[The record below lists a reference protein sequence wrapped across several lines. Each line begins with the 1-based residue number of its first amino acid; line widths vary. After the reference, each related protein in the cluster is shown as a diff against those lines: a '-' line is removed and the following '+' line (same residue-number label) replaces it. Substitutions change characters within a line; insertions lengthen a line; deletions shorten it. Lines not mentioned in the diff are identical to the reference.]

1 MQSNKAVLSEWN
13 LQSWEG
19 RHYETSVR
27 TLQDEEKPFIQK
39 GEIIHSWTGIILRS
53 CNMNA
58 SSHTDFLL
66 VLEMTSSLT
75 CRDFHNNSVSVM
87 YMIELATA
95 ESNTQFIP
103 DLIVPACCQ
112 QQCVSWQAILA
123 FFAVYSVVWLV
134 LWSYAVTE
142 TMRRNDLLAS
152 SHVTLKQR
160 HAIPSY
166 PLASLTTNQCNWGC
180 ISL

>member
-66 VLEMTSSLT
+66 VLEMTSSLI

-123 FFAVYSVVWLV
+123 FRYTTRTHSPFNCIAEFFHLSRGFNWHCSNLC
-134 LWSYAVTE
+134 SY
-142 TMRRNDLLAS
+142 RNNEKEWFVS
-152 SHVTLKQR
+152 K
-160 HAIPSY
+160 
-166 PLASLTTNQCNWGC
+166 
-180 ISL
+180 

>member
-1 MQSNKAVLSEWN
+1 MA
-13 LQSWEG
+13 
-19 RHYETSVR
+19 ETSVR
-27 TLQDEEKPFIQK
+27 TLQDKEKPFIQK

-123 FFAVYSVVWLV
+123 FRYTTRTHSPFNCIAEFFHLSRGFNWHCSNLC
-134 LWSYAVTE
+134 SY
-142 TMRRNDLLAS
+142 RNNEKEWFVS
-152 SHVTLKQR
+152 K
-160 HAIPSY
+160 
-166 PLASLTTNQCNWGC
+166 
-180 ISL
+180 